1 MILPC
6 PCVTLGSTATADD
19 DADKSAGAE
28 RECDPFCALPFV
40 TSEIRVRHV
49 RTPFPLAQVRI
60 PLSQHGLTQ
69 FSPLPSFS
77 PHLNRVYLRSHTN
90 SDCG

>member
-6 PCVTLGSTATADD
+6 PCVTLGSTATADE
-19 DADKSAGAE
+19 DADKSGGAE
-28 RECDPFCALPFV
+28 RERDPFCALPFV
-40 TSEIRVRHV
+40 TSEIRVRDV

-69 FSPLPSFS
+69 FSLLLSFS
-77 PHLNRVYLRSHTN
+77 PHLNRVSPRSRT
-90 SDCG
+90 SADCG